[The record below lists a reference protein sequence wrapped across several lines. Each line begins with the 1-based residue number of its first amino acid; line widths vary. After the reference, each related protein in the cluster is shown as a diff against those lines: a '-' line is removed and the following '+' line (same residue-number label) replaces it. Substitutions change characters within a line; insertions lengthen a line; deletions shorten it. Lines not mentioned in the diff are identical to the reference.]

1 MRFLPARGEMMKAAF
16 LSLGPDQT
24 ECLHHGH
31 DDGSPVLSTM
41 NDDLVKTKSNEE
53 MPNQAGRRIT
63 SRLASFARFFQT
75 GILILGFSFSF
86 VAQAHLLEK
95 NPDFSNYDVPLYEQI
110 SNRIKAKVLA
120 RLGDGRNTHD
130 RYFIIPFAYENKGN
144 APGLSHSFVSV
155 IRVLADDKQTKL
167 TPGLQKR
174 TYQNREFEA
183 FTISWLPRD
192 FSTNPHLCVFEGMG
206 SRIFPKLN
214 VCPLSVGRDFKLD
227 ETIKLAVNAKNAVCM
242 WGPYEVS
249 KEGFDLGVKRLRLL
263 DGGTIRYRADDRL
276 YRKDRIAINCFH
288 AMAGLY
294 ELYPNGGIFG
304 TGFKMWGV
312 KGTARVL
319 IEYKAKASNK
329 GLLLEPVD
337 EKEDRYGFVYAPTK
351 DSRDI
356 YNPFK
361 SASAYRR

>member
-1 MRFLPARGEMMKAAF
+1 
-16 LSLGPDQT
+16 
-24 ECLHHGH
+24 
-31 DDGSPVLSTM
+31 M
-41 NDDLVKTKSNEE
+41 NDHLAQTKSGED
-53 MPNQAGRRIT
+53 MPNQARPRT
-63 SRLASFARFFQT
+63 ALRVAPFARFFLA
-75 GILILGFSFSF
+75 GVLILSLSFM
-86 VAQAHLLEK
+86 AQAGLLK
-95 NPDFSNYDVPLYEQI
+95 QDPDFSNYDVPLYEQI
-110 SNRIKAKVLA
+110 TNHIKAKVLA
-120 RLGDGRNTHD
+120 RLGDGRNTYD

-144 APGLSHSFVSV
+144 DPGFSHSFMSV

-174 TYQNREFEA
+174 TYKNREFEA
-183 FTISWLPRD
+183 FTISWLPHD
-192 FSTNPHLCVFEGMG
+192 FSTNPHLCVFQGVG

-242 WGPYEVS
+242 WGPYEIS

-263 DGGTIRYRADDRL
+263 DGGTIKYRADDRL

-304 TGFKMWGV
+304 TGFKMWGIN
-312 KGTARVL
+312 GTARVL
-319 IEYKAKASNK
+319 IEYTAKASNK

-337 EKEDRYGFVYAPTK
+337 EKKDRYGFVYAPTRNGH
-351 DSRDI
+351 DL